1 MHSSAE
7 LNRLSFVISIT
18 RKKISLVYRLW
29 VNHVTD
35 LDKKKKLS
43 LNIRKYTTR
52 HKKEKQADCSM

>member
-18 RKKISLVYRLW
+18 RKKISLVYRFW
-29 VNHVTD
+29 ANHVTD
-35 LDKKKKLS
+35 LDKKKKKKLS

-52 HKKEKQADCSM
+52 